1 MKFSLAD
8 NSNEFTIS
16 SYARGKI
23 VIGQRILTAN
33 LVVLP
38 DKIIDDWRPLGFDDL
53 ASGDF
58 APIAALEPD
67 LILLGTGET
76 QYFPEPSLFWPLLEL
91 GIGFEVMTTPA
102 ACRTYNVLVSEGRR
116 AAAALLLD

>member
-67 LILLGTGET
+67 LILLGTGEKK
-76 QYFPEPSLFWPLLEL
+76 YFTEP
-91 GIGFEVMTTPA
+91 
-102 ACRTYNVLVSEGRR
+102 
-116 AAAALLLD
+116 